1 VAGLLENDRVAI
13 VTETLAEI
21 VLDNVRAVIA
31 NDGAWLTATRTTIR
45 RRGMVGSDR
54 HEIVGGD
61 RRVIVGGDEEIPGQM
76 PLW

>member
-45 RRGMVGSDR
+45 RRGMVGSDGCWGSGLG
-54 HEIVGGD
+54 EAEGAA
-61 RRVIVGGDEEIPGQM
+61 
-76 PLW
+76 